1 MPLSKNTEKYIRSLS
16 QKKFRQLH
24 NRFIGEG
31 DKLVKEILLNQR
43 IKIEIL
49 LALEEWYEENE
60 QLVKSRPLKVQI
72 VTTKE
77 LQKISQLKT
86 PNQVL
91 VVAEQLEVQLN
102 REEVES
108 GWSLYLDRIQDPG
121 NMGTLLRIADWFD
134 IRTVFCA
141 PNSAEIYNPKVV
153 QASMGAFLRIQFLE
167 IKFDKL
173 IQQFP
178 KLATYATVMNG
189 KSIHEDSQNFPKGLI
204 ILGNEGKGIAPEIIA
219 QASHRISIPR
229 YGKSQMESLNV
240 AVAAGIICANLKKQ

>member
-16 QKKFRQLH
+16 QKKFRQLY
-24 NRFIGEG
+24 NKFIGEG
-31 DKLVKEILLNQR
+31 DKLVKEILINQR

-60 QLVKSRPLKVQI
+60 HLVKSRPLKVQI

-102 REEVES
+102 PEKVES
-108 GWSLYLDRIQDPG
+108 DWSLYLDRIQDPG

-141 PNSAEIYNPKVV
+141 PNSAEIYNPKVI
-153 QASMGAFLRIQFLE
+153 QASMGAFLRVQFLE
-167 IKFDKL
+167 IDFEPL
-173 IQQFP
+173 MQQFP
-178 KLATYATVMNG
+178 YLPTYATVMDG
-189 KSIHEDSQNFPKGLI
+189 KSIHDKDQEFPKGLI

-219 QASHRISIPR
+219 KASHRISIPR

-240 AVAAGIICANLKKQ
+240 AVAAGIICASLKKN